1 MTSKN
6 EIRDKLLKELDLAV
20 DLKQFE
26 IANEIATILI
36 KLHRMD

>member
-1 MTSKN
+1 MASKN

-36 KLHRMD
+36 KLDRMD